1 MDWQRLLDQAYAHV
15 APSLGQRG
23 RVADYIP
30 ALAQVPAH
38 AFGAAL
44 ATLDGECHEVGEA
57 GKPFSIQSVSK
68 LFALILALPVQ
79 GEALWT
85 RVGKEPSGNPFNSL
99 VQLEYEQGIPRNP
112 FINAGALVVTDIL
125 QTQTGGASA
134 AILDLLRTESGNF
147 EVAVDVAVAASE
159 AAEGNRN
166 AALAHFMASCGN
178 LRNPVELVLGEYFR
192 QCALALSCRDLAK
205 AGLLLARHGLRAD
218 GTPLL
223 TRSEAKRIQALMM
236 TCGTYD
242 AAGEVAY
249 RLGLPCKS
257 GVGGGLLA
265 ILPGVGALA
274 TWGPALDEKG
284 NSIAGVDF
292 LDHLTTQ
299 SGRSVF

>member
-1 MDWQRLLDQAYAHV
+1 MDWQPLLDQAYAHV

-30 ALAQVPAH
+30 ALARVPAR

-44 ATLDGECHEVGEA
+44 ATLDGEFFEVGEA

-134 AILDLLRTESGNF
+134 AILDLLKAESGNSGL
-147 EVAVDVAVAASE
+147 AVDEAVAASE

-178 LRNPVELVLGEYFR
+178 LRNPVDTVLGEYFR

-218 GTPLL
+218 GTQLL